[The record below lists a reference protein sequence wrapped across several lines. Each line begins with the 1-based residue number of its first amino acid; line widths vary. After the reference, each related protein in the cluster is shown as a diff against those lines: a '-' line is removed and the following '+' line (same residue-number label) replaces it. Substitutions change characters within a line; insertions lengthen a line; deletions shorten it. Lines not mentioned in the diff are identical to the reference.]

1 MLFQFVTVPH
11 TGTMHTIDLLDLR
24 VKPLAESNRP
34 SLFAGEKL
42 FSHCDDEAM
51 ALIAAAAAEM
61 PILTTERNRAD
72 VERSWLARGK
82 DLREL
87 DRYWRNY
94 ESLWR
99 VRRPYVLKL
108 GE

>member
-11 TGTMHTIDLLDLR
+11 TGTMHTIELLDLR
-24 VKPLAESNRP
+24 VRPLAERQLP
-34 SLFAGEKL
+34 STFGGEKP

-51 ALIAAAAAEM
+51 ELIVATAEEM
-61 PILTTERNRAD
+61 PILTTQRNWAD
-72 VERSWLARGK
+72 VERSWVNRGK

-87 DRYWRNY
+87 DRYRKNY
-94 ESLWR
+94 EALWR